1 MPMLRSE
8 FCSSN
13 TDVTQKDAY
22 TFLDI
27 KAGNPYGIRP
37 WIYNSS
43 DAIILGK
50 ERAEGNALDERTEY
64 GEDNK

>member
-1 MPMLRSE
+1 
-8 FCSSN
+8 
-13 TDVTQKDAY
+13 VTQKDAY